1 MFSRAVEREGHCRQK
16 SLVCVGSTLGVPAT
30 LGLPRSQNV
39 CFPRLHCSGS
49 RLLYRGRALCCVHF
63 PGLSCSGSGCGYS
76 TKMQIG
82 LGLRF
87 VPSLVGVTQ
96 APRSLMSTLS
106 PGAGCLIA
114 SAVPASVFALVQ
126 SAFCLFWE
134 ADSWLHP
141 SRQVSTIQNLRTS
154 LVRDWNP
161 VCSLG
166 GECSL

>member
-1 MFSRAVEREGHCRQK
+1 MFRPHWVYPC
-16 SLVCVGSTLGVPAT
+16 
-30 LGLPRSQNV
+30 SQNV

-49 RLLYRGRALCCVHF
+49 RLLYRVWALCCVHF